1 MLLVESLQ
9 RLSGEVLQGRIGTDI
24 DGEPRSR
31 DPRSED
37 ADGDRHGHFG
47 VGFTV
52 ACEICWGEW
61 LFGFPCFWHVRCS
74 WGRGPWAY
82 GEARLPL
89 VRVSE
94 IGRASCREKVRV
106 VGER

>member
-61 LFGFPCFWHVRCS
+61 LFGFPCFWHVRRS
-74 WGRGPWAY
+74 EEHTSELQSRGHLVC
-82 GEARLPL
+82 RLL
-89 VRVSE
+89 L
-94 IGRASCREKVRV
+94 EKKKETTTQAVIT
-106 VGER
+106 